1 MAQEHRNRGRI
12 CIWRVGFAAITLLL
26 AKGFVRGRCIFLRLI
41 EDRSSLLPGTRIRH
55 APIAGLFWPWKVIC
69 KYWHPSFFN
78 IWAWNLCHPFAW
90 DRLSKGV
97 SWKWVKFCSR
107 LFCIMKIDE
116 LSFCLFFEVIA
127 SRFSGALPKSTL
139 CWAWRIEVHKYF
151 VYQPFLDWCEKYWI
165 IH

>member
-78 IWAWNLCHPFAW
+78 IWAWNCAILCVGSVKQRSVIEMGEILFKAVLYNENWWIVILSIFRGHRKPFF
-90 DRLSKGV
+90 RGV
-97 SWKWVKFCSR
+97 TKVDS
-107 LFCIMKIDE
+107 
-116 LSFCLFFEVIA
+116 
-127 SRFSGALPKSTL
+127 LPSMAN
-139 CWAWRIEVHKYF
+139 WSS
-151 VYQPFLDWCEKYWI
+151 
-165 IH
+165 